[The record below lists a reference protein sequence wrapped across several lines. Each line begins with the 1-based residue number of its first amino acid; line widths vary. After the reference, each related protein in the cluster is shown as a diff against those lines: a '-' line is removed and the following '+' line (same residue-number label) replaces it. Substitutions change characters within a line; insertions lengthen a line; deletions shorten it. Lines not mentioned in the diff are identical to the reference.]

1 LEENSTS
8 VEIPKFVTI
17 KTDEKLYKKRIR
29 GIYGSST
36 SFNTFITKGTKTRP
50 TNLKLSLSPFCI
62 DLRNANFFSQSATDT
77 TDVVESK
84 LKLRNIVADA
94 SEDSIFYNNFSL
106 EKFNAKE
113 LLVVFN
119 KGRTIAPNT
128 KLTVEDATKTENI
141 CDLGTTTT
149 TGDVRMY
156 YLKNTESDVI
166 IVNCG
171 VTNTSVNNATLDS
184 FSNYSVNG
192 NVVNI
197 AQDAFNANGSMVSDT
212 TGTVI
217 KSPCFSSITLP
228 ATLTQIQTS
237 SFANQTNLTNLTFT
251 APNSSFS
258 LINSGS
264 GLVIG
269 STENNYEY
277 SKSSDIYACFANDNS
292 LQNISLYGAL
302 TTNYKFIIPD
312 YEASE
317 ATKTTGIFPTLS
329 HRAANKCAVH
339 VPSAFFNYYSTNN
352 IVGIRVNDAD
362 NFSVPD

>member
-1 LEENSTS
+1 
-8 VEIPKFVTI
+8 
-17 KTDEKLYKKRIR
+17 
-29 GIYGSST
+29 
-36 SFNTFITKGTKTRP
+36 
-50 TNLKLSLSPFCI
+50 
-62 DLRNANFFSQSATDT
+62 
-77 TDVVESK
+77 
-84 LKLRNIVADA
+84 
-94 SEDSIFYNNFSL
+94 
-106 EKFNAKE
+106 
-113 LLVVFN
+113 
-119 KGRTIAPNT
+119 
-128 KLTVEDATKTENI
+128 
-141 CDLGTTTT
+141 
-149 TGDVRMY
+149 MY
-156 YLKNTESDVI
+156 YLKNTENDVV
-166 IVNCG
+166 IVNYG

-184 FSNYSVNG
+184 FSNYNVNG

-197 AQDAFNANGSMVSDT
+197 AQDAFNANGSKVSDT
-212 TGTVI
+212 EGTIVI
-217 KSPCFSSITLP
+217 KSPCFSSVTLP

-269 STENNYEY
+269 AAENNYEY

-317 ATKTTGIFPTLS
+317 AAKTTGIFPTLS